1 MQTVDEFKQKY
12 APVFA
17 LIGKGGVRL
26 DHLHVQDGKLV
37 MSGAAA
43 SEDLVNQVWNA
54 IKAVDAGYSDLAVE
68 ITVDTSLPAPAS
80 ASAPVP
86 AEQTYTV
93 VAGDTLSKIAQ
104 HFYGK
109 ASDYPKIAAF
119 NGIDNPDRI
128 RAGQV
133 LRIPA

>member
-68 ITVDTSLPAPAS
+68 IAVDTSLPTPA
-80 ASAPVP
+80 P

-109 ASDYPKIAAF
+109 ASEYPKIAAF